1 MNGGWSQGSR
11 WCFKICLHEKGRWL
25 KTEPNR
31 MLRNREASM
40 GSSGQKTEGEK
51 CCLKDRGEVSGRR
64 SWSTHPHM
72 TSHVMQALKS
82 VGFPNTEDIGDLQES
97 CVSGR
102 WGIEAWLLIS
112 KDWIM
117 REEMA
122 HIDDC
127 FKRFG
132 WAQEK
137 QMGSK
142 GLMCRFEE
150 NLLFWIQERHEHFY
164 VLKGKTRCRRETW
177 LWTREKFSL
186 IHSKHFLLKFHLKC
200 L

>member
-1 MNGGWSQGSR
+1 M
-11 WCFKICLHEKGRWL
+11 CLCEKGRWL

-31 MLRNREASM
+31 MLRNREASR
-40 GSSGQKTEGEK
+40 GSSGQKTAGEK

-64 SWSTHPHM
+64 SWSTDPHM
-72 TSHVMQALKS
+72 TSHVMQELES
-82 VGFPNTEDIGDLQES
+82 VGFPNTEDIGDHQES

-102 WGIEAWLLIS
+102 WRIEARLPIS

-117 REEMA
+117 REEVT

-132 WAQEK
+132 RAQEK

-150 NLLFWIQERHEHFY
+150 NLLF
-164 VLKGKTRCRRETW
+164 
-177 LWTREKFSL
+177 
-186 IHSKHFLLKFHLKC
+186 
-200 L
+200 